1 MCLIAIAYHVHPS
14 YPVVIA
20 ANRDEF
26 FHRPTA
32 PLHFWEKTP
41 DLLAGRDLQ
50 GHGTWLGVTRNGKIA
65 AVTNYRD
72 PESLSATGLSRGSLV
87 YDYLAGDWS
96 PQSYMHRIQQH
107 KDRYNG
113 FNLLV
118 GNDKHLWWYSNKNGG
133 VYQLPPGVHV
143 ISNHLLNTEWPKA
156 KKAKTGMQHLIAG
169 RGPLQPEDFLNLLFD
184 QSRPPDDQLPDT
196 GIGLT
201 WERMLSPIFIS
212 SDIYGTRSSSVILID
227 ETRKLVFWERS
238 FEMADGRPRQRETRR
253 FDFQVRDSAANDCT

>member
-1 MCLIAIAYHVHPS
+1 MCVIAIAYRVHPG

-32 PLHFWEKTP
+32 PLHFWDEAP

-50 GHGTWLGVTRNGKIA
+50 GRGTWLGVTRSGKIA

-72 PESLSATGLSRGSLV
+72 PQSLSATGLSRGSLV
-87 YDYLAGDWS
+87 YDYLAGDLS
-96 PQSYMHRIQQH
+96 PQDYLRRIRQQ

-118 GNDKHLWWYSNKNGG
+118 GNDNQLWWYSNKNGNI
-133 VYQLPPGVHV
+133 YQLPPGVHV
-143 ISNHLLNTEWPKA
+143 ISNHLLNTDWPKA
-156 KKAKTGMQHLIAG
+156 KKAKAGMQNLTAG

-184 QSRPPDDQLPDT
+184 QSRPPDDELPDT
-196 GIGLT
+196 GVGLD
-201 WERMLSPIFIS
+201 WERMLSPVFVS
-212 SDIYGTRSSSVILID
+212 SEIYGTRSSSVILID
-227 ETRKLVFWERS
+227 ETRKLVFWERT
-238 FEMADGRPRQRETRR
+238 FEMADGRPIQRETRR
-253 FDFQVRDSAANDCT
+253 FDFQIRQRDAS